1 MTEEIKSK
9 YFAETAIALRRE
21 GFQVE
26 QLQDGHLNVM
36 MDDQPLCEVYKI
48 GGIIYRDVSTPERT
62 AAKDRTFGIVSTTAE
77 YIRGMELAPP
87 LGIKDLKDRYKVL
100 ADFNGTVLACTHG
113 EFGVEFVTWDWDFDR
128 DGVSHG
134 HYFGGDYRGA
144 KQDFVTRSGLIPE
157 QHVFTDDQLIEIYR
171 CCADTLD
178 AGIYLTN
185 EQAECIC
192 SVQNQIKSGIPNIM
206 ERQNELA
213 PHKEPDR
220 HTMRSYGQGP
230 TM

>member
-1 MTEEIKSK
+1 MSKNTEVEKK

-48 GGIIYRDVSTPERT
+48 GGITYRDVSTPERT
-62 AAKDRTFGIVSTTAE
+62 AAKDKAFGIVSTTAE

-113 EFGVEFVTWDWDFDR
+113 ESGVEFVTWDWDFDR

-134 HYFGGDYRGA
+134 HYFGGDYKGA
-144 KQDFVTRSGLIPE
+144 KQDFATRSGLIPE
-157 QHVFTDDQLIEIYR
+157 QRIFTDEQLIEIYQ
-171 CCADTLD
+171 CCSDALIADYDLRLNNAKCID
-178 AGIYLTN
+178 SVQRQI
-185 EQAECIC
+185 ECI
-192 SVQNQIKSGIPNIM
+192 IPDIM
-206 ERQNELA
+206 DRIEELNKHIIGSC
-213 PHKEPDR
+213 PLE
-220 HTMRSYGQGP
+220 P